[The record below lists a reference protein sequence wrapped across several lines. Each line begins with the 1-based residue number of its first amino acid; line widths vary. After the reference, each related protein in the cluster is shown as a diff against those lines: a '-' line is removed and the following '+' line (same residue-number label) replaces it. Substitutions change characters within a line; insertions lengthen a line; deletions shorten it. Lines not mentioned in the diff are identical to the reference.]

1 MSDQPARPVTVLIAA
16 LGGEGGGVLADWLVD
31 AAAAEDFPVQSTSIP
46 GVAQRTG
53 ATTYYIEIF
62 PARADTLGGRRPV
75 FALTPSPGNIDVMV
89 ASELIEA
96 GRAMQ
101 NGYVSPERTTLVAS
115 THRIYAIAEKIAM
128 GDGRYD
134 AHAVTRAADQLA
146 KWAVLYDFAR
156 LAQQTGSVIN
166 AVLFGA
172 IASTGALPFGRA
184 ACEAAIRRSGKGVEA
199 SLRGFA
205 AGFACARG
213 ELAPAAGRAAAPRAA
228 DPVEIVRQSFPPQ
241 THAII
246 EEGVR
251 RVTDYQDDDY
261 ARLYL
266 ERLTPILTVDR
277 HGAQSEYKLTNA
289 TARHLAL
296 WMSYEDVIRVAALKT
311 RTSRIAR
318 VRDEIG
324 AKTHEPV
331 VVVEFLKPGVEE
343 LCAVLPAALG
353 SRVLAFARKRGLT
366 DRFNVGLHVKTT
378 TVTGFLLLRTMARLK
393 PWRRRTARFAE
404 EQALIGRWL
413 DAVERC
419 AARDPAAAIEIAECA
434 RLIKGYGETH
444 RRGLRNFNLIFES
457 LADRRA
463 DAAAIKQA
471 REAAL
476 ADPEGDAL
484 DKTLAALAGSLSP
497 SHGLPAVDPCIF
509 EGSGEQASSPSGDVA
524 RAARG

>member
-1 MSDQPARPVTVLIAA
+1 MSELPARPVTILVAA

-31 AAAAEDFPVQSTSIP
+31 AASAEGFPVQSTSIP

-53 ATTYYIEIF
+53 ATTYYIEIY

-115 THRIYAIAEKIAM
+115 IHRIYAIAEKIAM

-134 AHAVTRAADQLA
+134 ADAVTRAAEELA
-146 KWAVLYDFAR
+146 KWAVLADFSR

-172 IASTGALPFGRA
+172 LASTGALPFGRE
-184 ACEAAIRRSGKGVEA
+184 ACEAAIRRSGKGVDA

-213 ELAPAAGRAAAPRAA
+213 ELKPAPDQVDRSRAT

-241 THAII
+241 THAIV

-251 RVTDYQDDDY
+251 RVADYQDADY

-266 ERLTPILTVDR
+266 ERLTPILAVDR
-277 HGAQSEYKLTNA
+277 HGAQSDYKLTNA

-296 WMSYEDVIRVAALKT
+296 WMSYEDVIRVAELKT
-311 RTSRIAR
+311 RTSRMAR
-318 VRDEIG
+318 VRDEVG
-324 AKTHEPV
+324 AKAHEPV

-353 SRVLAFARKRGLT
+353 RRVLAFAQKRGLI

-378 TVTGFLLLRTMARLK
+378 TVTGFLLLKTMARLK

-404 EQALIGRWL
+404 EQAMIGRWL
-413 DAVERC
+413 KAIEHS
-419 AARDPAAAIEIAECA
+419 AARDPAAAVEIAECA

-444 RRGLRNFNLIFES
+444 RRGMRNFNLIFES
-457 LADRRA
+457 LVDRGA
-463 DAAAIKQA
+463 GAAAIKRA

-484 DKTLAALAGSLSP
+484 DRALAELKGAALP
-497 SHGLPAVDPCIF
+497 PRNVDVPARM
-509 EGSGEQASSPSGDVA
+509 A
-524 RAARG
+524 RAGE